1 MYNHFIKWCLCA
13 KIINMKG
20 SQYSDKNL
28 EEFIQKHFGVNFG
41 IDEVVSRDLPI
52 SYSAEAVIFRTK
64 KKKLY
69 AFLSSE
75 ARMTLGD
82 MQYLLNKMNLKPAY
96 FFPPNGYKDYFVDHA
111 REQFL
116 QIFPGREHV
125 QDEEL
130 RYYKTRVTYNPA
142 LVEIAEVKNG
152 EVRCFNSDSIGSWR
166 IAFRLSYK
174 KIITK

>member
-1 MYNHFIKWCLCA
+1 
-13 KIINMKG
+13 MKG

-96 FFPPNGYKDYFVDHA
+96 FFPPNGYK
-111 REQFL
+111 
-116 QIFPGREHV
+116 
-125 QDEEL
+125 
-130 RYYKTRVTYNPA
+130 TRVTYNPA

-166 IAFRLSYK
+166 TAFRLSYK